1 MPVEIRDSMCFGCSS
16 QNPIGLKLKF
26 TQEGNV
32 CRSVFTSTR
41 EHEGWPGI
49 MHGGLLTTLLDEV
62 MGQWLWIRKI
72 VAMTVEL
79 NVKFSRPVPIGQ
91 TITIEGKQE
100 EQKGRLIMLEGQI
113 LLPDGTVAVNATA
126 KFIQVKNCI

>member
-1 MPVEIRDSMCFGCSS
+1 MPVEQRDSMCFGCSP
-16 QNPIGLKLKF
+16 QNPIGLRLKF
-26 TQEGNV
+26 SQEGDV
-32 CRSVFTSTR
+32 CRSVFTPTR
-41 EHEGWPGI
+41 EHEGWPCI

-62 MGQWLWIRKI
+62 MGQWLWVRDI

-79 NVKFSRPVPIGQ
+79 NVKFSKPVHIGQ
-91 TITIEGKQE
+91 TITIEGKQD

-126 KFIQVKNCI
+126 KFIQVKNSI

>member
-1 MPVEIRDSMCFGCSS
+1 MPIEIRDSMCFGCSP

-26 TQEGNV
+26 LQEGDI
-32 CRSVFTSTR
+32 CRSVFTATR

-62 MGQWLWIRKI
+62 MGQWLWVRSI
-72 VAMTVEL
+72 VAMTVEI
-79 NVKFSRPVPIGQ
+79 NVKFSKPVPIGQ
-91 TITIEGKQE
+91 TITIEGKQD

-113 LLPDGTVAVNATA
+113 LLPDGTVAVKAVA
-126 KFIQVKNCI
+126 KFIQVKNSI